1 PRTSPASPSTTAS
14 SVPPATGTA
23 TSGSSPTSSPPGWR
37 TRPPTPTTS
46 AGRHRWSKR
55 PGRCWPTRAFL
66 PTRSSRRPSSR
77 AETRRAD
84 AHPHPRPGQGGR
96 RVPARA
102 VPLRQQGGP
111 RRLGGPDPGR
121 NAVPGRRRGAAAGLA
136 GGSRR
141 RHDRRPGRPLDRGA
155 DRAPRRRAPLR
166 RDDQRPDPVR
176 DADDNAD
183 DPDTLEEIVARF
195 RNRYKPPIMPSSPF
209 MRTETELAE
218 ILMKA
223 REKNWYGQTL
233 EELRAGRDVIVHKA
247 GKRKREGS

>member
-1 PRTSPASPSTTAS
+1 M
-14 SVPPATGTA
+14 
-23 TSGSSPTSSPPGWR
+23 PTR
-37 TRPPTPTTS
+37 TRVPDKEGAEFRLEPSPYGNKEVRAAWEGRIQAGTQSLGDAVALLLAWREDHAADTIADQDDLWIEAQIEHRVAVLRFDEMTS
-46 AGRHRWSKR
+46 DQIRSETLTDEKVADV
-55 PGRCWPTRAFL
+55 CRA
-66 PTRSSRRPSSR
+66 
-77 AETRRAD
+77 A
-84 AHPHPRPGQGGR
+84 
-96 RVPARA
+96 
-102 VPLRQQGGP
+102 
-111 RRLGGPDPGR
+111 
-121 NAVPGRRRGAAAGLA
+121 
-136 GGSRR
+136 
-141 RHDRRPGRPLDRGA
+141 
-155 DRAPRRRAPLR
+155 
-166 RDDQRPDPVR
+166 VR